1 MSGRDQFG
9 GGHVL
14 KELDRFPDDAF
25 GGAPVLRGKPTLI
38 IWLRHFGCRFYQ
50 EAKLLLPTLHDR
62 LAAAGIDLV
71 CVVQG
76 TEEETRTFWPFQEIP
91 CVPDPDKR
99 SYKLIG
105 LGRTSLFKI
114 FFPVD
119 ALKKRR
125 AEATS
130 LGCAMDNRGT
140 ALRNSDILQLPGYAF
155 LDKGGKILLVHRG
168 RHTGDLD
175 LSGAIV
181 GKLLLLL

>member
-1 MSGRDQFG
+1 
-9 GGHVL
+9 VL
-14 KELDRFPDDAF
+14 KELDTFPDDAF
-25 GGAPVLRGKPTLI
+25 GGVSVLRGKPTLI

-62 LAAAGIDLV
+62 LTAAGIDLV

-76 TEEETRTFWPFQEIP
+76 TEEEARTFWPFQEIR
-91 CVPDPDKR
+91 CMPDPDKR
-99 SYKLIG
+99 SYKLMG
-105 LGRTSLFKI
+105 LGRTSLLKI

-130 LGCAMDNRGT
+130 RGCAMDNKAT

-155 LDKGGKILLVHRG
+155 LDKGGRILLVHRA

-175 LSGAIV
+175 LSGAIIE
-181 GKLLLLL
+181 KLVPLL

>member
-1 MSGRDQFG
+1 M
-9 GGHVL
+9 L
-14 KELDRFPDDAF
+14 KELDTFPDDAF
-25 GGAPVLRGKPTLI
+25 GGASVLRGKPTLI

-62 LAAAGIDLV
+62 LTAAGIDLV

-76 TEEETRTFWPFQEIP
+76 TEEEARTFWPFQEIR
-91 CVPDPDKR
+91 CMPDPDKR
-99 SYKLIG
+99 SYKLMG
-105 LGRTSLFKI
+105 LGRTSLLKI

-130 LGCAMDNRGT
+130 RGCAMDNKAT

-155 LDKGGKILLVHRG
+155 LDKGGRILLVHRA

-175 LSGAIV
+175 LSGAIIE
-181 GKLLLLL
+181 KLVPLL